1 MKIDNKDS
9 FKLIISIVICFIL
22 GIVNIFLGTYV
33 FVSSQSL
40 NIIYIYSLILVIV
53 NGIILID
60 KKITLVVIKISSFLL
75 SSFISE
81 IFVINKYYVKIC
93 EFVYNDNDLNAGDG
107 LGAFILVFLLVEIT
121 IFSIIVTFLI
131 SLLILLKSKIQTK
144 KQT

>member
-9 FKLIISIVICFIL
+9 FKLIISIVIGFIL

-75 SSFISE
+75 S
-81 IFVINKYYVKIC
+81 
-93 EFVYNDNDLNAGDG
+93 
-107 LGAFILVFLLVEIT
+107 
-121 IFSIIVTFLI
+121 
-131 SLLILLKSKIQTK
+131 
-144 KQT
+144 

>member
-9 FKLIISIVICFIL
+9 FKLIISIVIGFIL